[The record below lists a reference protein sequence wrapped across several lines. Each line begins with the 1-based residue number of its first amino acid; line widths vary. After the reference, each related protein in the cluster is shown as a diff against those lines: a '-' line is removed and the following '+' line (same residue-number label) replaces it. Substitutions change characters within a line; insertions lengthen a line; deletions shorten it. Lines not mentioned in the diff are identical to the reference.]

1 MSATDTKKSK
11 ISLWL
16 FETGK
21 KLKWLERVSEV
32 NYTTLE
38 NLVFSRPICYQH
50 RTLRDVAK
58 PLKWTIPELLEDIV
72 KGEYTKQG
80 DIENVVKLCQRY
92 GIETH
97 YRLPSK
103 KKSKKTEAKKEEPAA

>member
-1 MSATDTKKSK
+1 MSATEAKKSK

-38 NLVFSRPICYQH
+38 NLVFSRPLCYQH

-72 KGEYTKQG
+72 KGEYTKQK
-80 DIENVVKLCQRY
+80 DIENVIKLCERY
-92 GIETH
+92 GIETD
-97 YRLPSK
+97 YKLPEK
-103 KKSKKTEAKKEEPAA
+103 KKAKKSEPSA